1 MSAWECDIAVVGGG
15 LVGAAIAF
23 GLARKGAE
31 VLLVDEG
38 DIALR
43 ASRGNFGLVWVQG
56 KGLSMPEYNLWSRRS
71 AELWP
76 SLSAELAETAE
87 LDVGLSQRGGAL
99 IAMSEAELEGFSN
112 LMAELRVKSGNHG
125 FDYDVLDHDE
135 LAKLIPGLGPKVPG
149 GTFTP
154 YDGHVNPLK
163 MLRALHTAFQR
174 RGGRYL
180 ANAGVT
186 DIHEP
191 ADGGFQL
198 DTPRGVVAC
207 RKLVIAAGLG
217 CGALCAK
224 IGIDVAVTALHGQL
238 LITERSPQPLDIPT
252 NIVRKTDDGTFQVG
266 YSQEDLGLTTSTR
279 IDLLRDIAHN
289 AVQALPHLGDLRL
302 VRTWGALRIMTPDGC
317 PVYARSSTYPNAFV
331 FTCHSGVTLG
341 AVHALVCADWIID
354 GSIPEAYEFFSQER
368 FHVQAA

>member
-1 MSAWECDIAVVGGG
+1 MRETDIAVVGGG
-15 LVGAAIAF
+15 LVGAALAY
-23 GLARKGAE
+23 GLVRKGAD
-31 VLLVDEG
+31 VLLIDEG

-76 SLSAELAETAE
+76 TLSAELAEVTG

-99 IAMSEAELEGFSN
+99 IAMSEEELDGFSN
-112 LMAELRVKSGNHG
+112 LLAQLRSKSGSHG
-125 FDYDVLDHDE
+125 FDYEVLDHAG
-135 LAKLIPGLGPKVPG
+135 LSKLIPGLGPEVPG

-163 MLRALHTAFQR
+163 MLRALHAAFQR
-174 RGGRYL
+174 HGGTYL
-180 ANAGVT
+180 ADAGVS
-186 DIHEP
+186 DVHSEP
-191 ADGGFQL
+191 DGGFRL
-198 DTPRGVVAC
+198 DTRQGAVAC

-217 CGALCAK
+217 CTELCAR

-266 YSQEDLGLTTSTR
+266 YSQEDLGVTTRTR

-289 AVQALPHLGDLRL
+289 AVRALPYLGDLRL

-317 PVYARSSTYPNAFV
+317 PVYAQSSQYPNAFV

-341 AVHALVCADWIID
+341 AVHALVCPDWIVD
-354 GSIPEAYEFFSQER
+354 GGIPETHAHFSQER
-368 FHVQAA
+368 LHVQAA

>member
-1 MSAWECDIAVVGGG
+1 MSEHDITVIGGG
-15 LVGAAIAF
+15 LVGRGSIGF
-23 GLARKGAE
+23 GLVRKGAD
-31 VLLVDEG
+31 VLIVDEG

-71 AELWP
+71 AQLWP
-76 SLSAELAETAE
+76 ELSAELAETAD

-99 IAMSEAELEGFSN
+99 IAMSEVELEAFSSR
-112 LMAELRVKSGNHG
+112 LSELRVKSGNHG
-125 FDYDVLDHDE
+125 FDYEVLDHAGLAE
-135 LAKLIPGLGPKVPG
+135 LVPGLGPEVPG

-180 ANAGVT
+180 SNAGVT
-186 DIHEP
+186 DIHGQS
-191 ADGGFQL
+191 DGSFRL
-198 DTPRGVVAC
+198 DTPQGVVAC
-207 RKLVIAAGLG
+207 RKLVVAAGLG
-217 CGALCAK
+217 CTELCAR
-224 IGIDVAVTALHGQL
+224 IGVEVTVTALHGQL

-252 NIVRKTDDGTFQVG
+252 NLVRKTDDGTFQVG
-266 YSQEDLGLTTSTR
+266 YSQEDLGLTTATR

-289 AVQALPHLGDLRL
+289 AVRALPHLGDLRL

-317 PVYARSSTYPNAFV
+317 PVYAQSASHPNAFV

-341 AVHALVCADWIID
+341 AVHALVCPEWIID
-354 GSIPEAYEFFSQER
+354 DGIPDAYALFSQER